1 MNFNHTNSFS
11 FLLHQMNH
19 WIIINF
25 LLIISISGWLIGCT
39 PTERD
44 SDNTII
50 AKVGSNALTVGEAKE
65 KIPHFIMQQDSINAI
80 QSFANQWVQRQV
92 SLDHARRLGIDNTR
106 QFYNL
111 MKSHEEQILNN
122 LLREYIIETNR
133 NQIEV
138 TQEEALSYY
147 QSYREQLTF
156 DETYIRFRLIST
168 RTRSDAENAN
178 RDLMNGLDWEG
189 ILERYSVNPEQ
200 QLRQST
206 QFWPLSIAASDIPPI
221 HQNLRTMGL
230 TERSAIHY
238 YGNQYH
244 LVQLMDERTSD
255 EYPDLDWLI
264 PQIAEWLTL
273 EKSRR
278 ITNAYLRNLYLQAD
292 SNNEIELLSVSEIE
306 QLLNQ

>member
-1 MNFNHTNSFS
+1 MSIRT
-11 FLLHQMNH
+11 
-19 WIIINF
+19 IINYILF
-25 LLIISISGWLIGCT
+25 LGITFWLIGCIPNDT
-39 PTERD
+39 D
-44 SDNTII
+44 SDSTIV
-50 AKVGSNALTVGEAKE
+50 ARVGGNVLTVGEAKMQ
-65 KIPHFIMQQDSINAI
+65 IPNFIIQQDSINAI
-80 QSFANQWVQRQV
+80 QSFANQWVQKQV
-92 SLDHARRLGIDNTR
+92 ALDHARRLGIDNTR
-106 QFYNL
+106 QFYEL

-122 LLREYIIETNR
+122 LLHEHIIASNR

-138 TQEEALSYY
+138 SQDEALSYY

-168 RTRSDAENAN
+168 RSRSDAESAN

-189 ILERYSVNPEQ
+189 ILERYSVDPER

-206 QFWPLSIAASDIPPI
+206 QFWPVSIAVSDIPPI
-221 HQNLRTMGL
+221 QQNLRALGI
-230 TERSAIHY
+230 TERSAIHHY
-238 YGNQYH
+238 RNQYH
-244 LVQLMDERTSD
+244 LVQLMEERTAD

-264 PQIAEWLTL
+264 PQIAEWLKL